1 MRNYT
6 KADLEELVSCQL
18 ENLNAMHDLLSIMKV
33 QNELLHNA
41 NKKLKDEI
49 SEFKESYPNEIK
61 YGVGLFD
68 KKMMREHKDDWE
80 QLVES
85 KYIIVNKNG
94 LKDMFKQLDEN
105 LAFKYEQSLEIS
117 KSGDGEQIADE
128 SEVDRRITFNACV
141 EIKYLSDTE

>member
-49 SEFKESYPNEIK
+49 SEFKEKYFVYPTGK
-61 YGVGLFD
+61 RSQ
-68 KKMMREHKDDWE
+68 K
-80 QLVES
+80 
-85 KYIIVNKNG
+85 
-94 LKDMFKQLDEN
+94 
-105 LAFKYEQSLEIS
+105 
-117 KSGDGEQIADE
+117 
-128 SEVDRRITFNACV
+128 
-141 EIKYLSDTE
+141 

>member
-49 SEFKESYPNEIK
+49 SEFKEKHFVYPTGK
-61 YGVGLFD
+61 
-68 KKMMREHKDDWE
+68 RSHK
-80 QLVES
+80 
-85 KYIIVNKNG
+85 
-94 LKDMFKQLDEN
+94 
-105 LAFKYEQSLEIS
+105 
-117 KSGDGEQIADE
+117 
-128 SEVDRRITFNACV
+128 
-141 EIKYLSDTE
+141 